1 MVKQTVTNLTFAL
14 TLPQPKGKTI
24 PEVRALIIASL
35 KHLETEDIK
44 CHLTNK
50 EVKYG
55 A

>member
-1 MVKQTVTNLTFAL
+1 MAKAQTTHLTFAI

-24 PEVRALIIASL
+24 PEVRAMILASL
-35 KHLETEDIK
+35 EHFEAKDIK

>member
-1 MVKQTVTNLTFAL
+1 MAKQVTTHLTFAI

-24 PEVRALIIASL
+24 PEVRSMILASL
-35 KHLETEDIK
+35 EHFVEKDVK